1 MKTKIAKWVIDNLPE
16 GIAVAGDLDYRG
28 ADRKEDCE
36 LIDSFG
42 WLRRHYPELAL
53 LAFHPEN
60 EFRADKETYAQ
71 YYQSLKKGRVDGLC
85 DFVMLSPVVGAPNLL
100 IEFKRKN
107 IGKSLSL
114 GKSKPAIASI
124 ERFTKQMKILHAQS
138 KTGAECWLCLSSD
151 NFKYIIKTY
160 CNKYLLDL

>member
-42 WLRRHYPELAL
+42 WLRKYYPELDY
-53 LAFHPEN
+53 LAFHVEN
-60 EFRADKETYAQ
+60 EFVTNGSGSYKQ
-71 YYQSLKKGRVDGLC
+71 HQMSLKKGRVNGIC
-85 DFVMLSPVVGAPNLL
+85 DFILLSPSENAPNLL

-107 IGKSLSL
+107 IAKSLA
-114 GKSKPAIASI
+114 KKENKEHFI
-124 ERFTKQMKILHAQS
+124 KQMNILHAQS

-151 NFKYIIKTY
+151 NFKNIIKTY